1 MSRTRSVVLIVT
13 WALLAVLAAPI
24 RAYDATL
31 AASYAELF
39 APAKGAQ
46 AGKGL
51 HCIKPEALVTKIKQG
66 ESVITL
72 DVRTPAEFDLFTTA
86 LPGHMAISLDE
97 LFLPENLA
105 RIPADRMVV
114 VICKSGFRASAA
126 GTALRHLGFDQVF
139 ILEGGFKALVDYL
152 DPLTANSP
160 LVATSAK

>member
-1 MSRTRSVVLIVT
+1 MSRTRSVVLIVA

-72 DVRTPAEFDLFTTA
+72 DVRTPGELDLFTTA
-86 LPGHMAISLDE
+86 LPGNLAISLDE
-97 LFLPENLA
+97 LFLPANLD
-105 RIPADRMVV
+105 RIPADRTVV
-114 VICKSGFRASAA
+114 VICKSGIRASAA
-126 GTALRHLGFDQVF
+126 ATALRHLGFDQVF

-152 DPLTANSP
+152 NPLTANSP